1 MKRVVKLAIVSSIM
15 ILGACSRHSAVSPEV
30 LESQK
35 AFETIAES
43 EEVKRYA
50 GMTLFKASKLYDLT
64 KSESDVKKRKHLSY
78 LLKQNVA
85 LAKEETQAAKLREK
99 LSGFKDEKN
108 QALLN
113 EKDQALQEA
122 LKKAALAKEKSQEL
136 ESKYQELQE
145 LNAQMTKRGIV
156 LTLGDVLFEVGK
168 SDLAVGATRPL
179 EKLVAFMEDNPER
192 IVLIEGHTDN
202 VGSSTYNVDL
212 SLRRADAVAALLQEK
227 GVDASRIVTR
237 GYGKEFPVVSNATAT
252 GKQQNRRVEIV
263 ILKEGD
269 SVADIER

>member
-1 MKRVVKLAIVSSIM
+1 
-15 ILGACSRHSAVSPEV
+15 
-30 LESQK
+30 
-35 AFETIAES
+35 
-43 EEVKRYA
+43 
-50 GMTLFKASKLYDLT
+50 
-64 KSESDVKKRKHLSY
+64 
-78 LLKQNVA
+78 
-85 LAKEETQAAKLREK
+85 
-99 LSGFKDEKN
+99 
-108 QALLN
+108 
-113 EKDQALQEA
+113 
-122 LKKAALAKEKSQEL
+122 
-136 ESKYQELQE
+136 
-145 LNAQMTKRGIV
+145 
-156 LTLGDVLFEVGK
+156 LGDVLFEVGK

-212 SLRRADAVAALLQEK
+212 SLRRADAVATLLQEK